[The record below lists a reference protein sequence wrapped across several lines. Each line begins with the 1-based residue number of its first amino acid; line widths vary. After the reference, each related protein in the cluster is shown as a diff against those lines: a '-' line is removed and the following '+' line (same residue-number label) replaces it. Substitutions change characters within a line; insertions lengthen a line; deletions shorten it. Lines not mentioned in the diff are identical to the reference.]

1 MRDRAAAELAD
12 SVRRRVRPWTVGLP
26 ATLAL
31 VLLGVAYANETL
43 LAATAVPLAYL
54 AYETISAPPE
64 SPSLTARRT
73 IDAAAPAPGE
83 PVSVTLSVRNAG
95 DRTLTD
101 CRVVDGVPEPLAVT
115 EGRPRLARTLR
126 PGETATTTYTVES
139 KRGTFGF
146 EDPAVR
152 IRSLSGSTTVT
163 GQIPV
168 TGDREL
174 TATTGVRESP
184 VRGAPLPRAG
194 RQAADEA
201 GPGREFYATRPYRP
215 TDPIRRVDWRQ
226 LAKTGELVTVQYRRE
241 QTTRTVL
248 VVDGS
253 PKGRVAPRSG
263 ASTGTALSGYAAER
277 LYEALRRADAV
288 TTVAVA
294 RGETTVPDGLIGP
307 DGLAWVD
314 STDRRGRA
322 AARGLLRALQR
333 TPDDRPD
340 PGGAGEPTGT
350 ATRDPNRSRAEAD
363 HDPGVQAVLGRLPA
377 AAQVIVCTPLVDDWP
392 VELAEALCGR
402 EYATVV
408 VSPDVTTGSTPGQRL
423 AAVRRRLRADAI
435 EREGGAVIDWTPDG
449 PIDGAIGAA
458 LADVS

>member
-43 LAATAVPLAYL
+43 LAATTVPLAYL

-83 PVSVTLSVRNAG
+83 PVSVTLSVTNAG

-115 EGRPRLARTLR
+115 GGRPRLARTLR

-139 KRGTFGF
+139 KRGTSGF

-253 PKGRVAPRSG
+253 LKGRVAPRSG

-294 RGETTVPDGLIGP
+294 RGETAVPDGLIGP

-333 TPDDRPD
+333 TPDDRPG
-340 PGGAGEPTGT
+340 PRGAGEPTGT
-350 ATRDPNRSRAEAD
+350 ATRDPNRTRAEAD
-363 HDPGVQAVLGRLPA
+363 HDPEVQAVLGRLPA
-377 AAQVIVCTPLVDDWP
+377 AAQVIVCTPLIDDWP

-458 LADVS
+458 LADIS

>member
-1 MRDRAAAELAD
+1 MSDRTAAELAD
-12 SVRRRVRPWTVGLP
+12 SARRRVRPWTVGLP

-31 VLLGVAYANETL
+31 VLLGVAYANGTL
-43 LAATAVPLAYL
+43 LAAAAIPLAYL
-54 AYETISAPPE
+54 AYGTISGLPE

-73 IDAAAPAPGE
+73 VDAAAPAPGE
-83 PVSVTLSVRNAG
+83 SVSVTLSVTNAG

-115 EGRPRLARTLR
+115 DGRPRLARSLG
-126 PGETATTTYTVES
+126 PGETATTTYAVES
-139 KRGTFGF
+139 KRGTFDF

-152 IRSLSGSTTVT
+152 VRSLSGSTTVT
-163 GQIPV
+163 GRIPV
-168 TGDREL
+168 SGDREL
-174 TATTGVRESP
+174 AATTAVREP
-184 VRGAPLPRAG
+184 PGRGTPLPRAG
-194 RQAADEA
+194 RRAADEA
-201 GPGREFYATRPYRP
+201 GPGREFYATRTYRP
-215 TDPIRRVDWRQ
+215 ADPIRRVDWRH

-241 QTTRTVL
+241 QTTRTAL

-253 PKGRVAPRSG
+253 PKGRVAPRAG
-263 ASTGTALSGYAAER
+263 APTGTALSGYAAER
-277 LYEALRRADAV
+277 LYEALRRTDTV

-322 AARGLLRALQR
+322 AARGLFRALQR
-333 TPDDRPD
+333 TPDEP
-340 PGGAGEPTGT
+340 PGPGNAGETADA
-350 ATRDPNRSRAEAD
+350 ATRDPGRIRAEANY
-363 HDPGVQAVLGRLPA
+363 DPEIRAVLDRLPA
-377 AAQVIVCTPLVDDWP
+377 TAQVIVCTPLVDDWP

-402 EYATVV
+402 GYATVV